1 VSAVHAWPMG
11 QHQSKLRRPV
21 LLNVPDTA
29 VVQSTNGA
37 STRKTTIVSARIGQT
52 VKVWTMPA
60 TASLKTERG
69 DDLSLDAALVL
80 LRTS

>member
-1 VSAVHAWPMG
+1 MG
-11 QHQSKLRRPV
+11 QRQTRLNRPL

-29 VVQSTNGA
+29 VVQSTNGS
-37 STRKTTIVSARIGQT
+37 STRKTTIVSAYKGEK

-69 DDLSLDAALVL
+69 DDLSLDAALVML
-80 LRTS
+80 KTAG

>member
-1 VSAVHAWPMG
+1 M
-11 QHQSKLRRPV
+11 
-21 LLNVPDTA
+21 
-29 VVQSTNGA
+29 
-37 STRKTTIVSARIGQT
+37 TRKTTILSARISQT